1 MLLVIGT
8 GFGTGTEVFVGS
20 LISYSHEKNI
30 SPSSLFL
37 SVASYIC
44 VIECSDNHIYI
55 CDTKKVHLEELI
67 PLRIIGLYNV
77 EQNYTLYKV
86 FKKPV
91 SRHLTTLELD
101 YSTTKTD
108 IVETIISD
116 RYFHSRDGGDYH
128 NRKPGEWHKVR
139 TGDVKQNRWMATV
152 TKDYKERKKD
162 SGYWAS
168 HRVSHL
174 KADEVD
180 DRPVCSHGYPCEVHF
195 GSSEAYFDCP
205 VKYIWPHFMP
215 ELARIRPCTFK
226 QILNNSI

>member
-8 GFGTGTEVFVGS
+8 GFGLGVFVES

-30 SPSSLFL
+30 SPCSLFL
-37 SVASYIC
+37 SMASYIC

-226 QILNNSI
+226 QILKNSI